1 MTDSPQ
7 RRAAILRELHTD
19 GILVLPNAW
28 DAGSAALIASAGAKV
43 IATTSAAVS
52 WALGR
57 PDGEGLTRA
66 DMVAAVARIVGAVD
80 VPVTADIEGGY
91 GPSAD
96 DVAASVEAI
105 IGAGAVGANIE
116 DSLAPGGPLHTP
128 AEQGQR
134 LRAARS
140 AAERAGLPEFV
151 INARTDVYLFQI
163 GAEEGRLDDVVARA
177 EIYAESGADCLFV
190 PGLVDLDVLTVLVAR
205 SPLPINVMA
214 GPGAPE
220 IAAFEAVGV
229 RRVSVGS
236 GVGQAAY
243 SVARRVADELLT
255 KGTYAALEDAEPFG
269 TLNGAF
275 ARS

>member
-1 MTDSPQ
+1 MPDNPQ
-7 RRAAILRELHTD
+7 RRAVILRELHKD
-19 GILVLPNAW
+19 GVLVLPNAW

-57 PDGEGLTRA
+57 PDGEGLSRA
-66 DMVAAVARIVGAVD
+66 EMVTAVARIVEAVD

-91 GPSAD
+91 GPSPD
-96 DVAASVEAI
+96 DVAASVEAV

-116 DSLAPGGPLHTP
+116 DSRAPGGPLHAP
-128 AEQGQR
+128 VEQGER

-140 AAERAGLPEFV
+140 AAQRAGLPEFV
-151 INARTDVYLFQI
+151 INARTDVFLFQI
-163 GAEEGRLDDVVARA
+163 GAEDGRLDDVVARA

-190 PGLVDLDVLTVLVAR
+190 PGLVDLDALKVLVTR

-214 GPGAPE
+214 GPGAPDV
-220 IAAFEAVGV
+220 AAFEAVGV
-229 RRVSVGS
+229 RRISVGS

-243 SVARRVADELLT
+243 SIARRATIELLT

-275 ARS
+275 ARP